1 MPKKPPLPHR
11 ILGNRRWNG
20 GKVYQDRIL
29 SFGLVC
35 VTAHKEKK
43 ALKLLA
49 VELEMYSPALVI
61 P

>member
-1 MPKKPPLPHR
+1 MPKKTPLPHR
-11 ILGNRRWNG
+11 ILGNRRWSG

-29 SFGLVC
+29 GFGLVC
-35 VTAHKEKK
+35 GTAHREKK

-49 VELEMYSPALVI
+49 VELEMYPPPLVV